1 MLVKKKTNAGLKFS
15 FDMADAK
22 APGLKSSGLH
32 RARSTKIGPIGGV
45 KVFKNKSEKTF
56 ICYGLFNMRSS

>member
-45 KVFKNKSEKTF
+45 KVFKNKSEK
-56 ICYGLFNMRSS
+56 LFA